1 MGNIRKQT
9 IISSILVYIGFFIG
23 FINNYFYTTTTP
35 FGFYDSGNV
44 FTPSQYAL
52 TRIFFDFA
60 QIMFAFGSL
69 GMIPVIYKFYPYYKD
84 NLPERKID
92 LLSWA
97 LLASFI
103 GFILVSIGGW
113 YFEPL
118 FVRKFSQNSRLV
130 VDYYF
135 WLFPFAMGML
145 FFSVIESFCW
155 AVQKSVISNFLKET
169 GLRLLTSAL
178 ILLFYFKIITFRHF
192 VYLFAF
198 QYLVVFLVLL
208 LYLYRSGHLYLT
220 FRISRVTRK
229 FRKKILGMQMLIF
242 GGTFISAIAATIDS
256 LIIASI
262 KGLTATGIFVFAQY
276 AANLIQVPQR
286 SIQAISAGVLSRAWK
301 DKDYK
306 EINRI
311 YQRSCINLLLMSLF
325 IFGNLWLNVK
335 DGMLVLHIQ
344 KEYADGLGVIF
355 ILGMV
360 RIIDAGTGLNA
371 MVINTSTFW
380 RFDFYSGVILLAFR
394 LPLTYFLIRNYGIIG
409 SAFAELAA
417 YSMYNFIRF
426 EFLRRRFKMQPFN
439 LQTLYSILL
448 ACSTYGLCFWVFKD
462 MHGWSGIILR
472 TGSFSLTMISGIFYW
487 KLTPDAGQLYET
499 LRKRVRNQK
508 SGVRS

>member
-1 MGNIRKQT
+1 MGSIRKQT
-9 IISSILVYIGFFIG
+9 IISSVLVYIGFFIG
-23 FINNYFYTTTTP
+23 FINTYFYTAKTP
-35 FGFYDSGNV
+35 FGFYKNGNI
-44 FTPSQYAL
+44 FTPDQYAI

-69 GMIPVIYKFYPYYKD
+69 GVIPVIYKFYPYYKD
-84 NLPERKID
+84 NLPEKKID

-103 GFILVSIGGW
+103 GFILVLLGGW

-118 FVRKFSQNSRLV
+118 FVRKFSENSKLV

-155 AVQKSVISNFLKET
+155 ALQKSVMSNFLKET
-169 GLRLLTSAL
+169 GLRILTSVL
-178 ILLFYFKIITFRHF
+178 IMLFYFKFISFRYF
-192 VYLFAF
+192 IYLFSI

-208 LYLYRSGHLYLT
+208 VYLYRSGHLYLT
-220 FRISRVTRK
+220 FTVSRVTRK
-229 FRKKILGMQMLIF
+229 FWKKIVSMQVLIF
-242 GGTFISAIAATIDS
+242 GGTFIAAIAATIDS

-306 EINRI
+306 EIHRI

-325 IFGNLWLNVK
+325 IFGNMWLNIK
-335 DGMLVLHIQ
+335 DGMLVLNIQ

-355 ILGMV
+355 VLGMV

-394 LPLTYFLIRNYGIIG
+394 LPLTYYLIKNYGIIG

-417 YSMYNFIRF
+417 YGVYNFIRF
-426 EFLRRRFKMQPFN
+426 EFLRRKFNMQPFN
-439 LQTLYSILL
+439 LKTLFSLIL
-448 ACSTYGLCFWVFKD
+448 AGGGYALCFFLLKD
-462 MHGWSGIILR
+462 IHGWLGIILR
-472 TGSFSLTMISGIFYW
+472 SGIFSLIMAAGIFYW

-499 LRKRVRNQK
+499 FLKRIR
-508 SGVRS
+508 RT